1 MTSLDHELR
10 QIQDFLAT
18 NPNASVRVKFNFTD
32 KYRQFPSDD
41 VRRDTSWD
49 TCEKGVPLDDLDVI
63 ERDTNETL
71 LGHYKFYIIV

>member
-10 QIQDFLAT
+10 QIQDFLAA

-41 VRRDTSWD
+41 VTRDTSRD
-49 TCEKGVPLDDLDVI
+49 TCEKGVPSGDF
-63 ERDTNETL
+63 
-71 LGHYKFYIIV
+71 GCH